1 MNLTLTKE
9 LIEAIDSVDP
19 NLEVN
24 ELAGSIAFILNE
36 YYNEKN
42 KNQFLETLKTKLKW
56 TSKQN
61 Y

>member
-1 MNLTLTKE
+1 MNLTLTRE

-24 ELAGSIAFILNE
+24 ELAGIIAFILNE

-42 KNQFLETLKTKLKW
+42 KQQFLETLKTKLK
-56 TSKQN
+56 
-61 Y
+61 